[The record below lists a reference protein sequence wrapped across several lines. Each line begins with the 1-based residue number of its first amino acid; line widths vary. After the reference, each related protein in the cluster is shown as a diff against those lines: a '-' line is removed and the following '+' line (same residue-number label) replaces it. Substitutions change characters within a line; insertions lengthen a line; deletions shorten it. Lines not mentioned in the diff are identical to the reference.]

1 MPVCY
6 RAFAVAVVFV
16 PLSVGAAF
24 AQTGQRWDWC
34 NGKNDASPDL
44 VISGCT
50 AVIQSGKERAQ
61 NLAIAFHNRGNAFR
75 IKAEYDRAIQDYD
88 QSIKLNPNAYDS
100 YVNRGWTYHQKG
112 DFDRAIASHSEAIR
126 RDPDS
131 ERAFIGRG
139 AAWQRKG
146 DYDRAIKDNDE
157 AIRINPRKA
166 SAYNIRGNDY
176 REKLDYERALQDYNA
191 ALDLDPGDEV
201 AFANRCYAQALT
213 RRYEL
218 ALQDCNEAM
227 RLQPS
232 GNWYALGR
240 RGLVYF
246 LMGQNEK
253 AIADFDMAMKI
264 NPNNSNALFGRGLA
278 KSRMGD
284 VAAGEADVARAK
296 RLQANVI
303 EYFARHGVK

>member
-1 MPVCY
+1 MPVCNSIVI
-6 RAFAVAVVFV
+6 AVAFVV
-16 PLSVGAAF
+16 LSASAVF

-44 VISGCT
+44 IVSGCT
-50 AVIQSGKERAQ
+50 AVIQSGREGAK

-75 IKAEYDRAIQDYD
+75 VKAEYDRAIADFD
-88 QSIKLNPNAYDS
+88 QSIKLDPKAYDP
-100 YVNRGWTYHQKG
+100 YVDRGWTYHQKG
-112 DFDRAIASHSEAIR
+112 DFDRAIESHSEAIK
-126 RDPDS
+126 RDRDN

-157 AIRINPRKA
+157 AIRINPKNA
-166 SAYNIRGNDY
+166 LAYNIRGNDY
-176 REKLDYERALQDYNA
+176 RERLDYERALQDYNA
-191 ALDLDPGDEV
+191 ALDLDPDDEV
-201 AFANRCYAQALT
+201 VFANRCYALALAG
-213 RRYEL
+213 RHEL
-218 ALQDCNEAM
+218 ALKDCNEAI
-227 RLQPS
+227 RLRPL

-253 AIADFDMAMKI
+253 AIADYDAAMKI
-264 NPNNSNALFGRGLA
+264 NPNISTALYGRGLA

-296 RLQANVI
+296 RLQANI
-303 EYFARHGVK
+303 AEQFARHGVK